1 MTFLI
6 SLIAFIVA
14 LGILVVVHEFGHFW
28 VARKL
33 GVKVLRFSVG
43 FGKPLWSRSS
53 GPDETEYVVAT
64 IPLGG
69 YVKML
74 DEREGVV
81 AEKDLPR
88 AFNRK
93 PVLSRIAIVAAGP
106 VFNFLFAILAYYLMF
121 LVGVEGLVPEIG
133 KVIPDTPA
141 YHAGFKVGDRL
152 VSANGVDI
160 PSWESASITLLDQ
173 ALDTGVINV
182 EVLTDRGYPKSR
194 SLDLGDTRALLD
206 EGDLFRKIGLEP
218 WRPQIAPII
227 GQLEPGLP
235 AARDGLMEG
244 DKVLRANGEPMND
257 WRDWVG
263 IIQSHPGKPVSL
275 EVLRAGVVVPLEIT
289 PIAKQAGG
297 REIGYIGAGP
307 KVDKERY
314 TEQLKSHKVL
324 VQYGPLEGVAQAG
337 QKTWQAVILTFKL
350 MGKLIVGDASLKTI
364 SGPLSIAEYAGV
376 SATIGL
382 AAFLSFMAIVSVSL
396 GVINLLPVPVLD
408 GGHLLFYV
416 IELVKGSPISERWE
430 ALWQQVGLV
439 LLAALMMLAFYN
451 DLSRLLG

>member
-1 MTFLI
+1 
-6 SLIAFIVA
+6 
-14 LGILVVVHEFGHFW
+14 

-141 YHAGFKVGDRL
+141 YHAGFKAGDRL

>member
-1 MTFLI
+1 MTFLV
-6 SLIAFIVA
+6 SLVSFVVA

-43 FGKPLWSRSS
+43 FGKPLWTRRS
-53 GPDETEYVVAT
+53 GPDDTEYVVAAV
-64 IPLGG
+64 PLGG

-81 AEKDLPR
+81 PEKDLPR

-106 VFNFLFAILAYYLMF
+106 FFNFLFAVLAYYLMF
-121 LVGVEGLVPEIG
+121 LVGVQGLVPEVG
-133 KVIPDTPA
+133 KVIQDTPA
-141 YHAGFKVGDRL
+141 YRAGFEPGDRL
-152 VSANGVDI
+152 VSANGIDI
-160 PSWESASITLLDQ
+160 PSWESAAITLLDQ
-173 ALDTGVINV
+173 ALETGVIDV
-182 EVLTDRGYPKSR
+182 EVQTAQGYPMRR
-194 SLDLGDTRALLD
+194 SLDLGDTKELLD
-206 EGDLFRKIGLEP
+206 EGDLFQKIGLEP
-218 WRPQIAPII
+218 WRPKVAPII
-227 GQLEPGLP
+227 GQLESGLP
-235 AARDGLMEG
+235 AARDGLQTG
-244 DKVLRANGEPMND
+244 DKILAASGTRLHD
-257 WRDWVG
+257 WRDWVS
-263 IIQSHPGKPVSL
+263 IIQSHPGKAVSI
-275 EVLRAGVVVPLEIT
+275 EVLRDGNVLNLDIT
-289 PIAKQAGG
+289 PMPKEVGG

-307 KVDKERY
+307 QVDREQY
-314 TEQLKSHKVL
+314 SEQLKSHRVL
-324 VQYGPLEGVAQAG
+324 VQYGPFEAVARAG
-337 QKTWQAVILTFKL
+337 EKTWQAVILTFRL
-350 MGKLIVGDASLKTI
+350 MGKLVVGDASLKTI

-408 GGHLLFYV
+408 GGHLLFYA
-416 IELVKGSPISERWE
+416 IELVKGSPVSERWE
-430 ALWQQVGLV
+430 ALGQQIGLV

>member
-1 MTFLI
+1 MTFLV
-6 SLIAFIVA
+6 SLVSFIVA

-43 FGKPLWSRSS
+43 FGKPLWTRQS
-53 GPDETEYVVAT
+53 GPDDTEYVVAAV
-64 IPLGG
+64 PLGG

-81 AEKDLPR
+81 PEKDLPR

-106 VFNFLFAILAYYLMF
+106 FFNFLFAVLAYYLMF
-121 LVGVEGLVPEIG
+121 LVGVQGLVPEVG
-133 KVIPDTPA
+133 KVIQDTPA
-141 YHAGFKVGDRL
+141 YRAGFEPGDRL
-152 VSANGVDI
+152 VSANGITI
-160 PSWESASITLLDQ
+160 PSWESATITLLDQ
-173 ALDTGVINV
+173 ALETGVIDV
-182 EVLTDRGYPKSR
+182 EVETAGGYPMHR
-194 SLDLGDTRALLD
+194 SLDLGDTKELLD
-206 EGDLFRKIGLEP
+206 EGDLFQKIGLEP
-218 WRPQIAPII
+218 WRPKVAPII
-227 GQLEPGLP
+227 GQLESGLP
-235 AARDGLMEG
+235 AARDGLQTG
-244 DKVLRANGEPMND
+244 DKILAANGTRLHD
-257 WRDWVG
+257 WRDWVS
-263 IIQSHPGKPVSL
+263 IIQSHPGKAVSI
-275 EVLRAGVVVPLEIT
+275 EVLRDGNVLNLDIT
-289 PIAKQAGG
+289 PMPKQVGG

-307 KVDKERY
+307 QVDREQY
-314 TEQLKSHKVL
+314 SEQLKSHRVL
-324 VQYGPLEGVAQAG
+324 VQYGPFEAVAKAG
-337 QKTWQAVILTFKL
+337 EKTWQAVILTFRL
-350 MGKLIVGDASLKTI
+350 MGKLVVGDASLKTI

-408 GGHLLFYV
+408 GGHLLFYA
-416 IELVKGSPISERWE
+416 IELVKGSPVSERWE
-430 ALWQQVGLV
+430 ALGQQIGLV

>member
-121 LVGVEGLVPEIG
+121 LVGVDGLVPEIG

-141 YHAGFKVGDRL
+141 YHAGFKAGDRL